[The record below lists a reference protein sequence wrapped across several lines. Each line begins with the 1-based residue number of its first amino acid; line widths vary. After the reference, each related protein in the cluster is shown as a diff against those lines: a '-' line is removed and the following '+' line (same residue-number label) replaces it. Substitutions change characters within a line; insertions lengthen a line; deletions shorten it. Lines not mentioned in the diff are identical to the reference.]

1 MKILFNKDDKDK
13 NYKNVNNVNI
23 INYLIRFLFIY
34 KYTLI

>member
-23 INYLIRFLFIY
+23 LNYLIGFLFIY